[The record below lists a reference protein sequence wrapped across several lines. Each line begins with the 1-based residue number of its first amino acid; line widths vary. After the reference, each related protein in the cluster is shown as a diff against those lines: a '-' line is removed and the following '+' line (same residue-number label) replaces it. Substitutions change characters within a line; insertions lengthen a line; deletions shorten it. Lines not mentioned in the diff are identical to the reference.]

1 MMKDEYDTIVIGGG
15 PAGLAGGIKTKEGG
29 LETLIIENGEHIGGI
44 PMQCA
49 HPGFGMFYY
58 DEELTGPEFS
68 QRLINDVEDLDI
80 DYVTNAHVT
89 EINQVSDLEKS
100 VRVITQEGISE
111 ISTSTIIYATGARER
126 HVYETG
132 ITGDRVS
139 GVFTAGETQTL
150 MDIYGVMPGKEIV
163 IVGSGDV
170 GLIMAR
176 RFALEGAEVKG
187 VMEMLPYPGGLTRNV
202 AQCLRDFDIPLETQ
216 KAVKEIRGDMRV
228 EKVVTME
235 VDDDLQPIAGSE
247 EEIECDTVVL
257 ATGLIPYIKK
267 LEELGAPKDPV
278 TKGPIVNEYLETAI
292 PGVFVAGNALT
303 INDYVDF
310 VAEQGELA
318 GEGARRFVK
327 NGNGGVPT
335 ENWINVKKG
344 RNIRLVVPHYVSGE
358 KDVTLYARV
367 KEPEPQV
374 KVGFEEI
381 GYEFEEPSVNP
392 GEMLKIELEKEELE
406 PADDE
411 LTLKVYR

>member
-1 MMKDEYDTIVIGGG
+1 MKDEYDTIVIGGG
-15 PAGLAGGIKTKEGG
+15 PAGLAGGSKTEEGG
-29 LETLIIENGEHIGGI
+29 LDTLIIESGEHIGGI

-68 QRLINDVEDLDI
+68 QRLIDRVEELGV

-89 EINQVSDLEKS
+89 EINQISDLEKT
-100 VRVITQEGISE
+100 VKVITQDGISE
-111 ISTSTIIYATGARER
+111 ISTSTIIFATGARER

-132 ITGDRVS
+132 ITGDRAS

-150 MDIYGVMPGKEIV
+150 MDIHGVMPGEEIV

-216 KAVKEIRGDMRV
+216 KAVKEIRGNMRV
-228 EKVVTME
+228 EEVVTVD
-235 VDDDLQPIAGSE
+235 VDDDLQPVPDTE
-247 EEIECDTVVL
+247 EVIECDTVVL

-267 LEELGAPKDPV
+267 LEKLGAPKDPV
-278 TKGPIVNEYLETAI
+278 TKGPIVNEYLETAV

-318 GEGARRFVK
+318 GEGAQKFVK
-327 NGNGGVPT
+327 GESGGIPT
-335 ENWINVKKG
+335 EDWITVKKG
-344 RNIRLVVPHYVSGE
+344 RNIRLVVPHYVSGK

-374 KVGFEEI
+374 TVGFDEI
-381 GYEFEEPSVNP
+381 DYEREEPSVNP
-392 GEMLKIELEKEELE
+392 GEMLKIELEEEDLE
-406 PADDE
+406 PAEDE